1 MASNSIVYSGTAI
14 NTLLAP
20 VVSGYT
26 RTAAA
31 TNITQ
36 GGVDINTLYAGWDNR
51 AGNQPTTATGAV
63 TTAGTDIA
71 TLFNKYSPAIG
82 VSANF
87 GTPSRILSYR
97 FYSGRIIVYGVSGT
111 GPIKIDYSDKETVS
125 GLPNFS
131 ATFINPVFNVIGS
144 AFNIYGYQAG
154 ISYTWTITAGGGTG
168 GYVTATGSFTPSP

>member
-14 NTLLAP
+14 NALLAP

-51 AGNQPTTATGAV
+51 AGNQPTATGAV
-63 TTAGTDIA
+63 KTVGTDIA
-71 TLFNKYSPAIG
+71 TLFNKVSPAIG
-82 VSANF
+82 VVGSF
-87 GTPSRILSYR
+87 GLPTIFISYR
-97 FYSGRIIVYGVSGT
+97 FYSGRLLSYSVSGT

-125 GLPNFS
+125 GLPVFS
-131 ATFINPVFNVIGS
+131 GTFTNPFSSSFNNY
-144 AFNIYGYQAG
+144 AYQSG

>member
-31 TNITQ
+31 TNIKQ
-36 GGVDINTLYAGWDNR
+36 GGVDINTLYSGWDNR
-51 AGNQPTTATGAV
+51 AGNQPTATGAV

-82 VSANF
+82 VSATY
-87 GTPSRILSYR
+87 GTPRLSVTYNL
-97 FYSGRIIVYGVSGT
+97 YSGRIMAYGVSGT
-111 GPIKIDYSDKETVS
+111 GPIKIDYSDSS
-125 GLPNFS
+125 GFS
-131 ATFINPVFNVIGS
+131 VTFTNPVSNVPAS
-144 AFNIYGYQAG
+144 AFNIYGYEAR

>member
-14 NTLLAP
+14 NALLAP

-51 AGNQPTTATGAV
+51 AGNQPTATGAV
-63 TTAGTDIA
+63 KANGTDIA

-87 GTPSRILSYR
+87 GTPSRILSYT
-97 FYSGRIIVYGVSGT
+97 FYSGRIIAYGVSGT
-111 GPIKIDYSDKETVS
+111 GPIKIDYSDKETLS
-125 GLPNFS
+125 GLPVFS
-131 ATFINPVFNVIGS
+131 GTFTNPVLNNSAS

-168 GYVTATGSFTPSP
+168 GYVTANGSFTP